1 MFPQGE
7 LSAQPT
13 EGGLRRQMTLHIHD
27 TLRREKVAFAPL
39 DPSRVTL
46 YVCGPTVYSYAHI
59 GNARPAVV
67 FDVLFRLLRHAYG
80 EGEVIYAR
88 NITDVDD
95 KIAAAAEREGVDI
108 SAITSKFTAIYE
120 ADMAALGVLK
130 PTLEPRATA
139 HVPQMIE
146 MIATLMARGHAYEA
160 EGNVLFDVSSFP
172 AYGALSGRTLQ
183 DMQAGARI
191 EVAAYKRNPAD
202 FTLWKP
208 SKPGEPTWDSPW
220 GPGRP
225 GWHIECSAMIEA
237 ELGLPVDIHGG
248 GHDLIF
254 PHHENEIA
262 QGVCAS
268 GGEAGYARYW
278 MHNGFLTLE
287 AEKMS
292 KSLGNVLL
300 VHDLV
305 KQVPGEVVRWA
316 LLSAHY
322 RAPLDWTGELLD
334 QSRESLNRLYKVI
347 QDSRRAGQPA
357 LLPGDDTLVDGVV
370 QALEDDLNTPRAIAS
385 LFELAKQLRLAVMS
399 RDVEAAHS
407 LERALIRGG
416 ALLGVL
422 QADPDAWFKGGADE
436 DLSQR
441 VEVLIARRANARRSK
456 DWPEADRI
464 RGELAALNV
473 EVLDGPGGSASWRL
487 KA

>member
-1 MFPQGE
+1 
-7 LSAQPT
+7 
-13 EGGLRRQMTLHIHD
+13 MTLHIHD
-27 TLRREKVAFAPL
+27 TLRRAKVKFEPL

-67 FDVLFRLLRHAYG
+67 FDVLFRLLRRAYG

-95 KIAAAAEREGVDI
+95 KISAAAEREGVDM
-108 SAITSKFTAIYE
+108 SAITTRFADIYE

-130 PTLEPRATA
+130 PTTEPRATA
-139 HVPQMIE
+139 HVPQMIA
-146 MIATLMARGHAYEA
+146 MIATLIARGHAYEA
-160 EGNVLFDVSSFP
+160 DSNVLFDVASFP
-172 AYGALSGRTLQ
+172 AYGALSGRSLE
-183 DMQAGARI
+183 DMQAGARV
-191 EVAAYKRNPAD
+191 EVAAYKRHPAD

-208 SKPGEPTWDSPW
+208 SKPGEPVWDSPF

-237 ELGLPVDIHGG
+237 ELGFPVDIHGG

-262 QGVCAS
+262 QGVCARTHD
-268 GGEAGYARYW
+268 GEGRDEGYARYW

-305 KQVPGEVVRWA
+305 QQVPGEVVRWA

-322 RAPLDWTGELLD
+322 RAPLDWTGELLE
-334 QSRESLNRLYKVI
+334 QSRRTLDRIYDALRFLSELDPTKLS
-347 QDSRRAGQPA
+347 DSIAAEPH
-357 LLPGDDTLVDGVV
+357 PGVM
-370 QALEDDLNTPRAIAS
+370 QALEDDLNTPLALSLFGNYVRDVRLNVQNSKAARDDVHEAIAKI
-385 LFELAKQLRLAVMS
+385 AITGK
-399 RDVEAAHS
+399 
-407 LERALIRGG
+407 
-416 ALLGVL
+416 LLGFL
-422 QADPDAWFKGGADE
+422 QADPEAWFKGGADRALSE
-436 DLSQR
+436 RVEALISQR
-441 VEVLIARRANARRSK
+441 AQARKTK
-456 DWPEADRI
+456 DWPEADRL
-464 RGELAALNV
+464 RAELTALNV
-473 EVLDGPGGSASWRL
+473 EVLDGPAGTATWRL
-487 KA
+487 KAGV

>member
-1 MFPQGE
+1 
-7 LSAQPT
+7 
-13 EGGLRRQMTLHIHD
+13 MTLHIHD
-27 TLRREKVAFAPL
+27 TLRRGKVTFTPL

-67 FDVLFRLLRHAYG
+67 FDVLFRLLRRAYG
-80 EGEVIYAR
+80 GEEVIYAR

-108 SAITSKFTAIYE
+108 SVIASRFAEVYE

-146 MIATLMARGHAYEA
+146 MIVTLVKRGHAYVA
-160 EGNVLFDVSSFP
+160 EGDVLFDVSSFP
-172 AYGALSGRTLQ
+172 AYGALSGRSLE
-183 DMQAGARI
+183 DMQAGARVDV
-191 EVAAYKRNPAD
+191 VAHKRSPAD

-208 SKPGEPTWDSPW
+208 SKPGEPAWASPW

-237 ELGLPVDIHGG
+237 ELGFPVDIHGG

-262 QGVCAS
+262 QGVCAAD
-268 GGEAGYARYW
+268 GEAGYARYW

-300 VHDLV
+300 VHDLL

-322 RAPLDWTGELLD
+322 RAPLDWTGELLE
-334 QSRESLNRLYKVI
+334 QSRRTLDRIYDALRFLSELDPAETSASL
-347 QDSRRAGQPA
+347 DAEPHE
-357 LLPGDDTLVDGVV
+357 GVL
-370 QALEDDLNTPRAIAS
+370 QALNDDLNTPLALSYFGNYVKDVRLNVQNSSIARENVAEAIA
-385 LFELAKQLRLAVMS
+385 KIVVTGR
-399 RDVEAAHS
+399 
-407 LERALIRGG
+407 
-416 ALLGVL
+416 LLGVL
-422 QADPDAWFKGGADE
+422 QTDVETWFKGNADA
-436 DLSQR
+436 DLSAR
-441 VEVLIARRANARRSK
+441 VEALIASRAEARKAK
-456 DWPEADRI
+456 DWAEADRI
-464 RGELAALNV
+464 RGELGALNV
-473 EVLDGPGGSASWRL
+473 EVLDGPGGAASWRL

>member
-1 MFPQGE
+1 
-7 LSAQPT
+7 
-13 EGGLRRQMTLHIHD
+13 MTLHIHD
-27 TLRREKVAFAPL
+27 TLRREKVAFTPA

-67 FDVLFRLLRHAYG
+67 FDVLFRLLRHLYG
-80 EGEVIYAR
+80 EGEVVYAR

-95 KIAAAAEREGVDI
+95 KIAAAAEAEGVDI
-108 SAITSKFTAIYE
+108 SVISARFAAVYG
-120 ADMAALGVLK
+120 ADMAALGVLT

-139 HVPQMIE
+139 HVTQMVE
-146 MIATLMARGHAYEA
+146 MISRLIDRGHAYVV
-160 EGNVLFDVSSFP
+160 EGDVLFDVSSFP
-172 AYGALSGRTLQ
+172 AYGALSGRTL
-183 DMQAGARI
+183 DDLQAGARV
-191 EVAAYKRNPAD
+191 EVAAYKRDPAD

-208 SKPGEPTWDSPW
+208 AKPGEPAWDSPW

-237 ELGLPVDIHGG
+237 ELGFPVDIHGG

-262 QGVCAS
+262 QGLCAVD
-268 GGEAGYARYW
+268 GDAGYARYW

-305 KQVPGEVVRWA
+305 QQAPGEVVRWA

-322 RAPLDWTGELLD
+322 RAPLDWTGELLE
-334 QSRESLNRLYKVI
+334 QSRRSLNRLYQALSDADRELTGADPEVWTHAH
-347 QDSRRAGQPA
+347 REAPA
-357 LLPGDDTLVDGVV
+357 VKDRIGGLGIL
-370 QALEDDLNTPRAIAS
+370 ALEDDLNTPRAFAILAEMGDDLRRSIRERNLREIAFNRS
-385 LFELAKQLRLAVMS
+385 VLTGTAN
-399 RDVEAAHS
+399 
-407 LERALIRGG
+407 
-416 ALLGVL
+416 LLGLL
-422 QADPDAWFKGGADE
+422 QSDPDAWFKGDANS
-436 DLSQR
+436 DLSQQ
-441 VEVLIARRANARRSK
+441 VEALIAERAQARKAK

-464 RGELAALNV
+464 RGELASLNV
-473 EVLDGPGGSASWRL
+473 EVLDGPGGTASWRL
-487 KA
+487 KT

>member
-1 MFPQGE
+1 
-7 LSAQPT
+7 
-13 EGGLRRQMTLHIHD
+13 MTLHIHD
-27 TLRREKVAFAPL
+27 TLRREKVAFTPR

-46 YVCGPTVYSYAHI
+46 YVCGPTVYNYAHI

-67 FDVLFRLLRHAYG
+67 FDVLFRLLRHLHG
-80 EGEVIYAR
+80 EGEVVYAR

-95 KIAAAAEREGVDI
+95 KIAAAAEREGVNI

-146 MIATLMARGHAYEA
+146 MIAILVERGHAYVA

-172 AYGALSGRTLQ
+172 AYGALSGRTLE
-183 DMQAGARI
+183 DLQAGARV
-191 EVAAYKRNPAD
+191 EVAAYKRHPAD

-208 SKPGEPTWDSPW
+208 SKPGEPSWDSPW

-262 QGVCAS
+262 QGICAS
-268 GGEAGYARYW
+268 DGDAGYARYW

-305 KQVPGEVVRWA
+305 QQVPGEAVRWA

-322 RAPLDWTGELLD
+322 RAPLDWTGELLE
-334 QSRESLNRLYKVI
+334 QSRRTLDRIYDALRFLSELDPGKTFASLSAEPH
-347 QDSRRAGQPA
+347 Q
-357 LLPGDDTLVDGVV
+357 GVL
-370 QALEDDLNTPRAIAS
+370 QALEDDLNTPLALS
-385 LFELAKQLRLAVMS
+385 LFGNYVKDVRLNVQNS
-399 RDVEAAHS
+399 RTARENVA
-407 LERALIRGG
+407 G
-416 ALLGVL
+416 ALATIAVTGRLLGFL
-422 QADPDAWFKGGADE
+422 QTDAETWFKGGADSGLTE
-436 DLSQR
+436 Q
-441 VEVLIARRANARRSK
+441 VEALIAQRAEARKSK

-473 EVLDGPGGSASWRL
+473 EVLDGPGGTASWRL